1 MTLKKE
7 RIVILGAGYG
17 GLRTL
22 KKLQALRPNA
32 EIVIV
37 NKNDY
42 HCETTSLHEVA
53 AGRIEAKKICYPVSY
68 VVNPRLTTFIQDAVM
83 KVNTDNQTVTLQ
95 KHGEISYDYL
105 LIALGFEPESFGV
118 EGVYEYA
125 FPIADIPAVEKIRR
139 HIETQFAK
147 WQDEQ
152 KDELLT
158 IVVGGAGF
166 TSFEFL
172 GELTNQLPSFVNR
185 YHVPQEK
192 VRIICIESSLDVL
205 PMFDRKLAN
214 YGTKKLEK
222 RGVEFIVGRVTKV
235 TPDRVF
241 YKNGDTLSEIK
252 TTTLIWGAGV
262 RGSSVI
268 EASGFEQK
276 RGRVP
281 INADLTVPGHG
292 NILIIGDCSAVNDPA
307 TNRPYPT
314 TAQIALQQA
323 DCAAVNL
330 KALVDGQ
337 PLKKFVYKPKG
348 TVCSLGNNDA
358 MGMVMGKNLK
368 GYPASVLKKVIDDR
382 SLIKIGGVETLI
394 KKGKFDFYQ

>member
-1 MTLKKE
+1 MEKK

-22 KKLQALRPNA
+22 KKLQGLKPNA
-32 EIVIV
+32 EIIIV

-53 AGRIEAKKICYPVSY
+53 AGRTEANKICYPVSY
-68 VVNPRLTTFIQDAVM
+68 VVNPRLATFIQDAVIR
-83 KVNTDNQTVTLQ
+83 VNTDDQTVALEKQ
-95 KHGEISYDYL
+95 GDISYDYL
-105 LIALGFEPESFGV
+105 LIALGFESESFGV
-118 EGVYEYA
+118 EGVNEYA
-125 FPIADIPAVEKIRR
+125 FPISDIPSVEKIRR
-139 HIETQFAK
+139 HIETQFEK
-147 WQDEQ
+147 WQDSQ

-172 GELTNQLPSFVNR
+172 GELTNQLPSLLNR
-185 YHVPQEK
+185 YHVPREK
-192 VRIICIESSLDVL
+192 VRIVCIEASPEVL

-214 YGTKKLEK
+214 YGTEKLEK
-222 RGVEFIVGRVTKV
+222 RGVEFVVGRVTKV
-235 TPDRVF
+235 TPDRIF
-241 YKNGDTLSEIK
+241 YKNEDALSEIK

-268 EASGFEQK
+268 KASGFEEK
-276 RGRVP
+276 RGRVMV
-281 INADLTVPGHG
+281 NDDLTVPGHK

-314 TAQIALQQA
+314 SAQIAMQQA

-330 KALVDGQ
+330 KSLVDGQ
-337 PLKKFVYKPKG
+337 PLKKFEYKPKG

-358 MGMVMGKNLK
+358 MGSVMGKNLK

-382 SLIKIGGVETLI
+382 SLVKIGGVETLL